1 MTKHLPFKLKKLII
15 PLLNNT
21 YRKTLVLCSINL
33 LIAYSAFAQQPV
45 VATRPRIFLD
55 APTKAAL
62 FAKKTS
68 NSADWTNLLAAAN
81 KYLPHTVIPWNPVN
95 AGSSAYYNTGDVFY
109 SYCGSNWE
117 EAALILGMAHQ
128 LTKTNNAGANATAYS
143 NKMLNLADVIIKGYA
158 DYPPNTNYQ
167 PNIFQYNSSYATRH
181 VGKTIAIIYD
191 WCYDELGATRKAAL
205 LNVMKDWFTFMSAK
219 PYVLNQL
226 QDDPTGN
233 YYVGHLICAGYMG
246 YAIGSDDPMSQKMI
260 DFARQRAIGTPGS
273 LNPNTTTS
281 AETALNYFT
290 QSVKGGLP
298 SGASKS
304 YLGPKTILAAPQKD
318 GIPVQGWSYGGATTS
333 FLIDY
338 YYLVKSC
345 TGEDLMQTDASF
357 KTFMT
362 KTAEA
367 LVHAYTPS
375 NFQYDNANDNGSFL
389 GCVSS
394 YGLPLRLSAILE
406 GTPQGPN
413 IEYFYKSA
421 LKPVGLLIYSVGY
434 PETTWEKML
443 YSKNRASAAYNY
455 KPYYPIPTVNTYS
468 AVPVNTG
475 LNKFYMR
482 SDWTT
487 GATWTALE
495 MGIAGYDQHNHN
507 NAGHFKIVRGDSHDG
522 DDMLLVGANE
532 VPASGGNGISGS
544 TNYSYW
550 SSQSNTLF
558 INDGTDYDPP
568 YPDPS
573 HTVGGQTSFG
583 YDEPT
588 HQEQNDKFSYF
599 RSDLTS
605 AYYISY
611 YNPDTTKRSIRYFYR
626 SFLYL
631 RNSNVIVTYDKFQAK
646 NSTNAAGQYKKHL
659 RWHFLNQPVVSGNN
673 VTATL
678 DNSKLFVHTVIPA
691 TVNVAAVDESNNP
704 DNVYGS
710 AVNYA
715 FNTNTWRAEVSV
727 PNNPL
732 KQDIIT
738 VMQPGA
744 KNATEMVTTAMAT
757 TQNNMEG
764 SLITV
769 NGNTEVVL
777 FNTSIAK
784 YLVPVSAATYAYTGP
799 LTGTHTL
806 CGLDPDK
813 NYVVTYNGAT
823 VTVTKSAAGTE
834 TASPSG
840 VLSFTLQ
847 TLVVPASADL
857 TSLTLNTGTLS
868 PVFGKN
874 ILTYTANV
882 TNATTSIILTP
893 TSSDAA
899 ATITVKGA
907 SVTSG
912 SAKTI
917 ALITGTNAIPVI
929 VSVGGVNKTYT
940 VTVTRAVSANAYLA
954 NIGMSPLA
962 ALTRI
967 PGPGNN
973 FTASVAANATSV
985 TIVPTAA
992 DAGAHIKV
1000 NNVTVVSGSP
1010 SGAIT
1015 LNASGATVIG
1025 MVVTAED
1032 GVSTQTYSISVSRA
1046 GSSNAYLANINL
1058 NPSSAL
1064 TRIPGPG
1071 NNFTASVAA
1080 NVTTLKVVPT
1090 TADAGAHIKVNNVTV
1105 VSGSASGAI
1114 TLNASGAT
1122 VIGMVVTAEDGV
1134 STQTYS
1140 ITVSK
1145 AGSNNAY
1152 LSNISLSPSSALTR
1166 IPGPGNNF
1174 TASVAANVT
1183 TLKVVPTAAD
1193 AGAHIKVNNVTV
1205 VSGSASGAITLN
1217 ASGATVIGMVVTAED
1232 GVSTQTYSISVT
1244 RSGSS
1249 NAYLSNIGI
1258 NPSSALT
1265 RIPGPGNNFTASVA
1279 ADVTTLKVVPTAA
1292 DAGAHIKVNNV
1303 TVVSGSASGAI
1314 TLNTSGA
1321 TVIGMVVTA
1330 EDAVSTQT
1338 YSISVTRAAPQVIA
1352 AIPTKQPTIAIV
1364 QKPEQSVDVVL
1375 PDDITVKQAVS
1386 PNGDGINDNFVIQG
1400 IAAYPQNK
1408 VSIMNS
1414 NGSLIYEA
1422 KGYDNEGKV
1431 FDGRNAGGAPLQAG
1445 TYFYLIEYKT
1455 NDVVKRKSG
1464 YLVIKY

>member
-1 MTKHLPFKLKKLII
+1 MIKYLRRKLEELLLF
-15 PLLNNT
+15 LLNKFSCKFALICFLNL
-21 YRKTLVLCSINL
+21 TLGLT
-33 LIAYSAFAQQPV
+33 AFAQQPV
-45 VATRPRIFLD
+45 VASRPRIFLD

-62 FAKKTS
+62 FAKKNS

-143 NKMLNLADVIIKGYA
+143 NKMLALADVIIKGYA
-158 DYPPNTNYQ
+158 DYPPNTTYQ

-181 VGKTIAIIYD
+181 VGKTIAVIYD

-233 YYVGHLICAGYMG
+233 YFIGHLICAGYMG

-281 AETALNYFT
+281 AETAHNYFT

-304 YLGPKTILAAPQKD
+304 YLGPKTILAAPQQD
-318 GIPVQGWSYGGATTS
+318 GIPVQGWSYGGASTS

-389 GCVSS
+389 GCVTS

-413 IEYFYKSA
+413 IEYFYKTA
-421 LKPVGLLIYSVGY
+421 LKPVNLLIYSVGY
-434 PETTWEKML
+434 LETTWEKML
-443 YSKNRASAAYNY
+443 YSKTRASAAYNY
-455 KPYYPIPTVNTYS
+455 KPYYPIPTVNTYN

-487 GATWTALE
+487 GATWAALE
-495 MGIAGYDQHNHN
+495 MGVAAYDQHNHN
-507 NAGHFKIVRGDSHDG
+507 NAGHFKIVRGDGHDG
-522 DDMLLVGANE
+522 DDLLLVGANE

-588 HQEQNDKFSYF
+588 HQEQNDQFSYF

-611 YNPDTTKRSIRYFYR
+611 YNPDTSKRSVRYFYR

-631 RNSNVIVTYDKFQAK
+631 RNSNVFVTYDNFQAK

-659 RWHFLNQPVVSGNN
+659 RWHFLNQPVVNGNN
-673 VTATL
+673 VTATI
-678 DNSKLFVHTVIPA
+678 DNSKLFIHTVIPA
-691 TVNVAAVDESNNP
+691 VVNVAAVNESNNP

-710 AVNYA
+710 GVNYA

-732 KQDIIT
+732 KQDIVT

-744 KNATEMVTTAMAT
+744 KIATEMVTTAMAT

-777 FNTSIAK
+777 FNKSIAK
-784 YLVPVSAATYAYTGP
+784 YPVPVSVASYAYAGP
-799 LTGTHTL
+799 VAGTHTL
-806 CGLDPDK
+806 CGLDPGK
-813 NYVVTYNGAT
+813 KYAVAYNGT
-823 VTVTKSAAGTE
+823 MVTVTKSAAGTE

-840 VLSFTLQ
+840 VLSFSLQ
-847 TLVVPASADL
+847 VPVQSANADL
-857 TSLTLNTGTLS
+857 IKLTCSNSPLS
-868 PVFGKN
+868 PAV
-874 ILTYTANV
+874 TAATTAYTALVGNG
-882 TNATTSIILTP
+882 TATLTFTP
-893 TSSDAA
+893 TVADA
-899 ATITVKGA
+899 TA
-907 SVTSG
+907 SVTINGVAVVSG
-912 SAKTI
+912 MASQPIAVAVGANEVTI
-917 ALITGTNAIPVI
+917 VVTAQNTAT
-929 VSVGGVNKTYT
+929 KTYK
-940 VTVTRAVSANAYLA
+940 VTVTRKASSNAVLSSIVTNPVAARVATTGPADYNSAITVEYSTST
-954 NIGMSPLA
+954 ISIA
-962 ALTRI
+962 AT
-967 PGPGNN
+967 PQD
-973 FTASVAANATSV
+973 ANATIKIKGVAVAAGAFSAPIPLGVTTLINIVVLAQDGTTVKTYAITVNRKLPSSVATLSSIVTNPATKLVNTAGPADYNRAVSVSASVNNITFAAIPHNAMATIQVNGVTVQAGVASAPIPLTGTATLV
-985 TIVPTAA
+985 TI
-992 DAGAHIKV
+992 
-1000 NNVTVVSGSP
+1000 
-1010 SGAIT
+1010 
-1015 LNASGATVIG
+1015 L
-1025 MVVTAED
+1025 VTAEN
-1032 GVSTQTYSISVSRA
+1032 G
-1046 GSSNAYLANINL
+1046 
-1058 NPSSAL
+1058 
-1064 TRIPGPG
+1064 
-1071 NNFTASVAA
+1071 
-1080 NVTTLKVVPT
+1080 TTEK
-1090 TADAGAHIKVNNVTV
+1090 
-1105 VSGSASGAI
+1105 SY
-1114 TLNASGAT
+1114 
-1122 VIGMVVTAEDGV
+1122 E
-1134 STQTYS
+1134 
-1140 ITVSK
+1140 ITVNRPAPVALAW
-1145 AGSNNAY
+1145 AGSN
-1152 LSNISLSPSSALTR
+1152 
-1166 IPGPGNNF
+1166 
-1174 TASVAANVT
+1174 
-1183 TLKVVPTAAD
+1183 
-1193 AGAHIKVNNVTV
+1193 
-1205 VSGSASGAITLN
+1205 
-1217 ASGATVIGMVVTAED
+1217 
-1232 GVSTQTYSISVT
+1232 Q
-1244 RSGSS
+1244 
-1249 NAYLSNIGI
+1249 
-1258 NPSSALT
+1258 
-1265 RIPGPGNNFTASVA
+1265 
-1279 ADVTTLKVVPTAA
+1279 
-1292 DAGAHIKVNNV
+1292 
-1303 TVVSGSASGAI
+1303 
-1314 TLNTSGA
+1314 
-1321 TVIGMVVTA
+1321 
-1330 EDAVSTQT
+1330 
-1338 YSISVTRAAPQVIA
+1338 
-1352 AIPTKQPTIAIV
+1352 
-1364 QKPEQSVDVVL
+1364 VDVLQPNQV
-1375 PDDITVKQAVS
+1375 DDKPAREELIVRQGLS
-1386 PNGDGINDNFVIQG
+1386 PNGDGINDSFVIEG
-1400 IAAYPQNK
+1400 INAYPDNK
-1408 VSIMNS
+1408 VSILNR
-1414 NGSLIYEA
+1414 NGGLVYEA
-1422 KGYDNEGKV
+1422 RGYDNYGKV
-1431 FDGRNAGGAPLQAG
+1431 FHGRSAGGAPLQAG
-1445 TYFYLIEYKT
+1445 TYFYSIEYKAGDT
-1455 NDVVKRKSG
+1455 VKRKSG